1 MMQPKTQV
9 ENLKQPILQV
19 RNLSKDFKVK
29 SKKAI
34 FAKPTPVRVLSDI
47 SFDIMEGETL
57 SIVGESGCG
66 KTTLGRCLVRG
77 MDATSGEALYHTE
90 TGETVDFLRLSGHD
104 AKRLR
109 KDIQMIFQD
118 PYSSLSPRM
127 SVYDIITEPLTA
139 NFKLGQKEIDDK
151 VTAIAQKTGL
161 NVSYMKRYPH
171 AFSGGQRQR
180 IAIARALITQPRI
193 IVCDEAV
200 SALDVSIQAQII
212 NLLKDLQEQFK
223 ITYIFI
229 SHDLSIVQNISDRV
243 AVMHLG
249 RVVELANV
257 EDLFAAPKH
266 PYTEALMS
274 AVPQPDPERKK
285 DRIILEGE
293 VPNPANPPSGCHFH
307 PRCAYRTDKCVREVP
322 PLREIGDRHYAACH
336 YADTLTLR
344 SAQNATASVEV

>member
-1 MMQPKTQV
+1 MKNALLDVIGLNKEFQVKPKSAK
-9 ENLKQPILQV
+9 L
-19 RNLSKDFKVK
+19 
-29 SKKAI
+29 
-34 FAKPTPVRVLSDI
+34 FAKPTKVQVLNDI
-47 SFDIMEGETL
+47 SFELYEGETL

-66 KTTLGRCLVRG
+66 KTTLGRCLVKG
-77 MDATSGEALYHTE
+77 VAATAGRVLYRTE
-90 TGETVDFLRLSGHD
+90 EDQRVDFLKLKGQE

-109 KDIQMIFQD
+109 RDIQMIFQD

-127 SVYDIITEPLTA
+127 SVFDIISEPLVA
-139 NFKLGQKEIDDK
+139 NFKLRKAEIEEK
-151 VTAIAQKTGL
+151 VADIAEKTGL
-161 NVSYMKRYPH
+161 NAGYLRRYPH

-180 IAIARALITQPRI
+180 IAIARALIMKPRL

-223 ITYIFI
+223 ITYLFI

-249 RVVELANV
+249 RIVELAST
-257 EDLFAAPKH
+257 EALFANPKH

-274 AVPQPDPERKK
+274 AVPQPDPEANHS
-285 DRIILEGE
+285 RIILEGE

-307 PRCAYRTDKCVREVP
+307 PRCAYRTDKCTQQSPE
-322 PLREIGDRHYAACH
+322 LREFGDGHYTACH
-336 YADTLTLR
+336 YAEQLNLR
-344 SAQNATASVEV
+344 GVRHD

>member
-1 MMQPKTQV
+1 MSKLM
-9 ENLKQPILQV
+9 PILEVVNMNKSFQ
-19 RNLSKDFKVK
+19 VK
-29 SKKAI
+29 SKKTL
-34 FAKPTPVRVLSDI
+34 FKKPNPVHVLNDI
-47 SFDIMEGETL
+47 SFELLEGETL

-66 KTTLGRCLVRG
+66 KTTLGRCIVRG
-77 MDATSGEALYHTE
+77 MDASSGQVIYHAE
-90 TGETVDFLRLSGHD
+90 DGKDIDFLHLNRKE
-104 AKRLR
+104 AKTYR

-127 SVYDIITEPLTA
+127 SVFDIIAEPLIA
-139 NFKLGQKEIDDK
+139 NFKLSRAEIEAK
-151 VTAIAQKTGL
+151 VVEIAGKTGL
-161 NVSYMKRYPH
+161 NVGYLNRYPH

-180 IAIARALITQPRI
+180 IAIARALITQPRLI
-193 IVCDEAV
+193 ICDEAV

-249 RVVELANV
+249 RIVELASS
-257 EDLFAAPKH
+257 DSMFAHPKH

-274 AVPQPDPERKK
+274 AVPQPDPSHKK
-285 DRIILEGE
+285 ERIILEGE

-307 PRCAYRTDKCVREVP
+307 PRCMYRTEKCIQEVPELREV
-322 PLREIGDRHYAACH
+322 GYNHFTACH
-336 YADTLTLR
+336 HAEELTLR
-344 SAQNATASVEV
+344 GVQERRAAVQ

>member
-1 MMQPKTQV
+1 MTKS
-9 ENLKQPILQV
+9 ILDVV
-19 RNLSKDFKVK
+19 RLGKSFEVK
-29 SKKAI
+29 SKKSLW
-34 FAKPTPVRVLSDI
+34 AKPARVQVLHDI
-47 SFDIMEGETL
+47 SFRLLEGETL

-66 KTTLGRCLVRG
+66 KTTLGRCIVRG
-77 MDATSGEALYHTE
+77 MPASSGEVNYHAE
-90 TGETVDFLRLSGHD
+90 GGETIDYLKLKGEN
-104 AKRLR
+104 AKKYR

-127 SVYDIITEPLTA
+127 SVYDIIAEPLIA
-139 NFKLGQKEIDDK
+139 NFKLKKSEIEDK
-151 VTAIAQKTGL
+151 VTEIAGRTGL
-161 NVSYMKRYPH
+161 NVSYLQRYPH

-180 IAIARALITQPRI
+180 IAIARALIMQPRL

-212 NLLKDLQEQFK
+212 NLLKDLQEQYQ

-249 RVVELANV
+249 RIVELAST
-257 EDLFAAPKH
+257 ESMFSQPKH

-307 PRCAYRTDKCVREVP
+307 PRCAYRTDKCVQQVPELREV
-322 PLREIGDRHYAACH
+322 GDGHFAACH
-336 YADTLTLR
+336 YAEELNLR
-344 SAQNATASVEV
+344 GVRYEEAKQA